1 MLNLSF
7 LKRALIVASPV
18 VIGACALI
26 APTTIGA
33 TTPTTTTPGSTTT
46 TTIAAS
52 AMLHPGQS
60 MVLGQDL
67 LNPAGVAYAQFT
79 MKGDFILHSGNLVT
93 WHSKTTNKGGTTITM
108 QLDGNLVMRTATG
121 KVLWAS
127 HTSAS
132 GNWLEL
138 DPLGNLDIF
147 SSGDVLLWTNG
158 KLTTNTASDLGP
170 GQELITGQYLVSLDG
185 SQQVALSSL
194 GAVFEAPLVNPGS
207 VGWTS
212 PVAGGTNLYMNPN
225 GDLELRDTSNH
236 VLWSTLTAHHPG
248 TQLQVLNSGV
258 VQLITPNNL
267 AIWHVSPT
275 TPPVISTA
283 LGAKVVSIA
292 ESYDQ
297 FSKHPVVET
306 PMGSECNP
314 FAKYLG
320 WGTPTY
326 TVGSKSVSCPAGT
339 RSQSWCADFGTWLW
353 KTAGAV
359 STGLTAWSYSF
370 VQYGLAHNTFKLG
383 ALNHPQIGDAIV
395 FGTYNTKDPY
405 SGYGA
410 HVGFVAAVKGNRIQ
424 MVSGNWN
431 EAVVLTGF
439 FDPTTSGNGSGYPI
453 IGYISPVKSSS
464 TTTTTT
470 TTTTTPVTT
479 TTLHPAPTGATSR

>member
-1 MLNLSF
+1 
-7 LKRALIVASPV
+7 
-18 VIGACALI
+18 
-26 APTTIGA
+26 
-33 TTPTTTTPGSTTT
+33 
-46 TTIAAS
+46 
-52 AMLHPGQS
+52 
-60 MVLGQDL
+60 
-67 LNPAGVAYAQFT
+67 
-79 MKGDFILHSGNLVT
+79 
-93 WHSKTTNKGGTTITM
+93 
-108 QLDGNLVMRTATG
+108 
-121 KVLWAS
+121 
-127 HTSAS
+127 
-132 GNWLEL
+132 
-138 DPLGNLDIF
+138 
-147 SSGDVLLWTNG
+147 
-158 KLTTNTASDLGP
+158 
-170 GQELITGQYLVSLDG
+170 
-185 SQQVALSSL
+185 
-194 GAVFEAPLVNPGS
+194 
-207 VGWTS
+207 
-212 PVAGGTNLYMNPN
+212 
-225 GDLELRDTSNH
+225 
-236 VLWSTLTAHHPG
+236 
-248 TQLQVLNSGV
+248 VLNSGV
-258 VQLITPNNL
+258 AQLITPNNV

-275 TPPVISTA
+275 TPPMISTA
-283 LGAKVVSIA
+283 LSAKVVSIA

-306 PMGSECNP
+306 PVGSECNP

-326 TVGSKSVSCPAGT
+326 MVGTKSVSCPAGT

-395 FGTYNTKDPY
+395 FGTYNTRDPY

-439 FDPTTSGNGSGYPI
+439 FDPTTLGNGSGYPI

-464 TTTTTT
+464 TTPTT

-479 TTLHPAPTGATSR
+479 TTLHSAPRGTTSR